1 METNVHNGG
10 TSMKGK
16 RFAAWVLMAVL
27 TISLLTVS
35 AGAVTFSDMTNH
47 WAKTDVEY
55 LATQGVVNGTSDTTF
70 TPDRAMTACEAVI
83 FCSRATGVSA
93 TDKEKIAGKWA
104 PVLKDIMPES
114 LYSWAGEEMAVCLET
129 GIISETELRSLS
141 QSGGLVKAISRE
153 TLAMYLVRAMQL
165 EPLARSLTSYPM
177 SFADASSISAALQPY
192 VYVLNS
198 YGIVEGDQYNKFLPD
213 RSLTRA
219 EMAVMLRRAMDFMK
233 ERGLYA
239 ELPAYTDY
247 KWSGGTIAAVTAGG
261 SGSTLLTLNN
271 PLTGTSTVSL
281 PSDVKIYENN
291 MLSDSSA
298 LRVGQYARV
307 NLSKTGAVQSVR
319 LGGTLTTISG
329 TVSSITQDRVNLTA
343 DGANRSLAIDR
354 FTSVQVG
361 GVNGGA
367 ELIDLQAGYTTAVCY
382 VDTMGHLAAVKLSGG
397 SRSAEGILVSVE
409 ETSNGQ
415 NIQVSAFNGETQR
428 YTLPLGAGVTVNGVA
443 GSLTTAHEGD
453 YVSMRVNND
462 SANQLVSIA
471 VDTVT
476 QYVQGVVKN
485 YTYAKDVNTITMG
498 KAGSVSSDTYN
509 IAADAVVRYNG
520 ETITLRALEK
530 NSYATLRFSGG
541 RVAEIDA
548 WPGSATTEGVIESI
562 SYGTP
567 TVLSV
572 RTAAGSVVTFELD
585 LTDLPTVYRDG
596 KSSSID
602 KIRSGDSIV
611 VTVRYNEVVTLET
624 TSQSANVTGT
634 ITRVVQDASG
644 VTIDVQLTSG
654 STASYTVAEGVSV
667 TQDGSAVSLYSLKPN
682 DKVAMVVSGDQVIS
696 IEVDKSSGS
705 NTQLNGTVLLPNT
718 TDKTLMIQLDN
729 GTVLTVDVS
738 DANFTST
745 SGSSVYLSKLAA
757 GDVVQ
762 VYGSYSGAKFVA
774 TLVLKIG

>member
-16 RFAAWVLMAVL
+16 RFAAWLLTVVMA
-27 TISLLTVS
+27 ISLLTVS
-35 AGAVTFSDMTNH
+35 AAAVTFSDMTNH

-93 TDKEKIAGKWA
+93 ADKTKIAEKWA
-104 PVLKDIMPES
+104 DTLKEIMPES
-114 LYSWAGEEMAVCLET
+114 LYSWAGTEMAVCLET
-129 GIISETELRSLS
+129 GIISETELRSLA
-141 QSGGLVKAISRE
+141 QADGLVKAISRE
-153 TLAMYLVRAMQL
+153 NLAMYLVRAMQL
-165 EPLARSLTSYPM
+165 EPLAKSLSSYPL

-198 YGIVEGDQYNKFLPD
+198 YGIVEGDQYNKFLPN

-219 EMAVMLRRAMDFMK
+219 EMAVMLRRAMDFMD
-233 ERGLYA
+233 EAGLYA

-247 KWSGGTIAAVTAGG
+247 KWVGGTIAAVTSGG
-261 SGSTLLTLNN
+261 SGTTLVTLNSEI
-271 PLTGTSTVSL
+271 TGTTSISL
-281 PSDVKIYENN
+281 SDDVKIYENN
-291 MLSDSSA
+291 MLSTTSA
-298 LRVGQYARV
+298 LRVGQYARI
-307 NLSKTGAVQSVR
+307 NLSKTGAAQSVR
-319 LGGTLTTISG
+319 LGGTLTSYSG
-329 TVSSITQDRVNLTA
+329 TVNSITKDRVNLVENGTT
-343 DGANRSLAIDR
+343 RSLAIDR
-354 FTSVQVG
+354 FTAVQVG
-361 GVNGGA
+361 GATGGP

-382 VDTMGHLAAVKLSGG
+382 VDAMGHLAGIKLSGG
-397 SRSAEGILVSVE
+397 SHSAEGILVSVV
-409 ETSNGQ
+409 ETASGQ
-415 NIQVSAFNGETQR
+415 SIQVSAFNGETQR

-443 GSLTTAHEGD
+443 GSLSTAHEGK
-453 YVSMRVNND
+453 YVSLRVNND

-485 YTYAKDVNTITMG
+485 YTYAKDVNTITIG
-498 KAGSVSSDTYN
+498 KAGSSSSETYN

-520 ETITLRALEK
+520 EEIALRSLEK
-530 NSYATLRFSGG
+530 SSYATVRFSGG

-548 WPGSATTEGVIESI
+548 WPGSTTTEGVIESI

-596 KSSSID
+596 KTSSID
-602 KIRSGDSIV
+602 KIRSGDSII
-611 VTVRYNEVVTLET
+611 VTVRYNEVATLET

-644 VTIDVQLTSG
+644 VTIDVQLANG
-654 STASYTVAEGVSV
+654 STTSYTVAEGVSV
-667 TQDGSAVSLYSLKPN
+667 TQDGSAISLYSLKPN
-682 DKVAMVVSGDQVIS
+682 DKVAMVVSGDEVVS

-718 TDKTLMIQLDN
+718 TDKTLMIQLDS

-745 SGSSVYLSKLAA
+745 SGSSVSLGRLAA
-757 GDVVQ
+757 GDMVQ